1 MYDFHANF
9 IKKQFDA
16 KLLFI
21 DTESLTHEIKSK
33 DVYEECFKKTNICL
47 TLGIFQ
53 ETRRFMT
60 VKMKW
65 LLAK

>member
-47 TLGIFQ
+47 TLRIFQ